1 MQRVEVVSRLGLTEL
16 LLHNQPL
23 VQSSFSNRAAKVRL
37 QKKFIMVEPL
47 IGTKVTR
54 E

>member
-16 LLHNQPL
+16 LHHNQL
-23 VQSSFSNRAAKVRL
+23 LNQSFSNRAAKVEL
-37 QKKFIMVEPL
+37 QKKVIMVELL
-47 IGTKVTR
+47 ITTKVTR